1 MPLANAVIPRDL
13 LFDSSGAPSFAPQ
26 HKQRSSAKEREG
38 WVLHFPRCRESKK
51 ARRHSALGLSRSRHQ
66 SRTFL
71 FVGCDNHVL
80 RVAAAIHEQ
89 QQRLVRSA
97 TNGRP
102 ELLHIVNGLA
112 VHFLDDVAPL

>member
-1 MPLANAVIPRDL
+1 MARRICDAARWM
-13 LFDSSGAPSFAPQ
+13 
-26 HKQRSSAKEREG
+26 RSSDDVNASMPVRHDGSTVTVYEITSSQRRTLTAKKRPG
-38 WVLHFPRCRESKK
+38 ANQRQAFFRL
-51 ARRHSALGLSRSRHQ
+51 RRQ

-71 FVGCDNHVL
+71 LVGCDDHVL
-80 RVAAAIHEQ
+80 RVAAAIHKQ